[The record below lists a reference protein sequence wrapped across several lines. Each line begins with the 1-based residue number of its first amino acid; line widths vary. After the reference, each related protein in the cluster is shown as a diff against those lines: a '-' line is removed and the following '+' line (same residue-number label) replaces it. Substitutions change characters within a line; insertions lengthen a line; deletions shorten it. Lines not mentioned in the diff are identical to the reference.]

1 MPSAVDPSRLRD
13 AMGHFATGVT
23 VVTALE
29 GPGRPVGS
37 TANAVSSVSLHPPLI
52 MVSLR
57 NESET
62 LAALT
67 EAGHFAVN
75 VLHEGQEGL
84 ANRFARRDDEAFRGV
99 RWGLRDGR
107 APVLE
112 GALATLECVVHD
124 LADGGDHRIVVG
136 RVAAVD
142 HPDDHVPPLVFYR
155 GSYSRLVP
163 PPDLTRLPS
172 RLGELAIQPLP
183 VGVDGIT
190 SVAVLVGEPQGTD
203 SCLVHLHR
211 ACLVGDALHGADCE
225 RRRALDDALARM
237 SSEGRGVVAYHRDD
251 RHPFAGC
258 CLGGPAGDDSTARRT
273 LELAVD
279 QLDLR
284 DPRLL

>member
-1 MPSAVDPSRLRD
+1 
-13 AMGHFATGVT
+13 
-23 VVTALE
+23 
-29 GPGRPVGS
+29 
-37 TANAVSSVSLHPPLI
+37 

-62 LAALT
+62 LAALI

-75 VLHEGQEGL
+75 VLHEGQEPL
-84 ANRFARRDDEAFRGV
+84 ANRFASRDDEAWRGI
-99 RWGLRDGR
+99 RWTLRDGR

-112 GALATLECVVHD
+112 GALATLQCVVHD

-155 GSYSRLVP
+155 GNYSRLAP

-183 VGVDGIT
+183 LGVDGVT
-190 SVAVLVGEPQGTD
+190 SIAVLVGEPHGTEGT
-203 SCLVHLHR
+203 LVHLHR
-211 ACLVGDALHGADCE
+211 ACVVGDALHGADCP
-225 RRRALDDALARM
+225 RRGALDAALERM
-237 SSEGRGVVAYHRDD
+237 TAAGRGVVAYHRDD
-251 RHPFAGC
+251 RHPFSGC
-258 CLGGPAGDDSTARRT
+258 CLGGPAADDATARRT
-273 LELAVD
+273 LELAID

-284 DPRLL
+284 DPRVQ

>member
-1 MPSAVDPSRLRD
+1 MPAAVEPNQLRD

-62 LAALT
+62 LAALI

-75 VLHEGQEGL
+75 VLHEGQEPL
-84 ANRFARRDDEAFRGV
+84 ANRFARRDAAWKGV
-99 RWGLRDGR
+99 PWTLRDGR

-155 GSYSRLVP
+155 GNYSRLAP

-183 VGVDGIT
+183 LGVAGVA
-190 SVAVLVGEPQGTD
+190 SVAVLVGEPHGSD
-203 SCLVHLHR
+203 DCLVYLHR
-211 ACLVGDALHGADCE
+211 ACVVGDALRGADCV
-225 RRRALDDALARM
+225 RRRALDAALARM
-237 SSEGRGVVAYHRDD
+237 TAEGRGVVAYHRDD
-251 RHPFAGC
+251 RDPFSGC
-258 CLGGPAGDDSTARRT
+258 CLGGRAGDDATVRRT
-273 LELAVD
+273 LELAID
-279 QLDLR
+279 QLDLH